1 MTAGNSK
8 GLLVPSVIT
17 ENELEKIKKQLPENV
32 KVGIINDSISALGNC
47 ITCNDS
53 VALIHPDF
61 SKESE
66 QIIEN
71 ILGVEVFKTTIA

>member
-1 MTAGNSK
+1 MAAGNSK
-8 GLLVPSVIT
+8 GLLLPSVIT
-17 ENELEKIKKQLPENV
+17 ETELAKIKSELPESV
-32 KVGIINDSISALGNC
+32 KIGIINDSISALGNC

-53 VALIHPDF
+53 VALVHPEF

-66 QIIEN
+66 EIIEN